1 MGLGS
6 SKNLHVVDTVLVKYA
21 NLLIQSL
28 DFIKIG
34 WLGKTLSGG
43 LFSRHQPGGE
53 FLDTSSVFSPEL
65 DIVGVFVALNLG
77 VSLKVSHILGDSGKL
92 VLECLGISRDLV
104 SLWQKSG
111 LYISVGLKDFNLP
124 CNILLEVHGSCNS
137 ILREHASRSRLD
149 IIKLSSGRL
158 HPAVNGLQGVIEACK
173 RSNKLFNFGNSLL
186 EAAVNHKFFL
196 NSLHLLG
203 KNLLLVLGNGNCHAS
218 VVGIDGRKE
227 SIDGII
233 ALVDFFL
240 SNFKFSGNGFIVLGI
255 TDESFL
261 GLIEE

>member
-6 SKNLHVVDTVLVKYA
+6 SKNLHVVDTVLVKYT

-28 DFIKIG
+28 DFIEIC
-34 WLGKTLSGG
+34 WLGKTLSSG

-77 VSLKVSHILGDSGKL
+77 VSLEVSHILGDSG
-92 VLECLGISRDLV
+92 
-104 SLWQKSG
+104 
-111 LYISVGLKDFNLP
+111 
-124 CNILLEVHGSCNS
+124 NS
-137 ILREHASRSRLD
+137 ILREHASRGGLD

-158 HPAVNGLQGVIEACK
+158 HPAINGLQGVIEACK

-186 EAAVNHKFFL
+186 EAAVNLKFFL

-203 KNLLLVLGNGNCHAS
+203 KNLLLILGNGNCHAS

-227 SIDGII
+227 TIDGII
-233 ALVDFFL
+233 ALVVEILSLLKISIGSFKVEVLLDLLDFFL

-261 GLIEE
+261 GLIEEL